1 MASTTKHNKA
11 WTKDDITVLR
21 EMYRKRVVHRE
32 IAAKLKRT
40 LVAVESKAT
49 ELGLAKK
56 RSKKK

>member
-1 MASTTKHNKA
+1 MPSLTKHNKA
-11 WTKDDITVLR
+11 WTKDDIVVLR
-21 EMYRKRVVHRE
+21 EMYRKGIVHRE

-56 RSKKK
+56 RAKKK

>member
-1 MASTTKHNKA
+1 MPVATKHNRTWSKE
-11 WTKDDITVLR
+11 DIALLR

-49 ELGLAKK
+49 ELGLAQKRAKK
-56 RSKKK
+56 

>member
-1 MASTTKHNKA
+1 MPAVTKHNKT
-11 WTKDDITVLR
+11 WSKEDIATLR

-56 RSKKK
+56 RAKKK